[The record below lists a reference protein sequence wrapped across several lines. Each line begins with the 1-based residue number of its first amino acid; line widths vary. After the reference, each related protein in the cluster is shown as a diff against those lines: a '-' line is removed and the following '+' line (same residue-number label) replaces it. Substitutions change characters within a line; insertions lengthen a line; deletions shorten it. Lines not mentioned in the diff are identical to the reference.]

1 MSAVADPLALAATWL
16 SEAERDTSKRNPL
29 AMAVA
34 TSSASGAPSV
44 RMVLLRGFAP
54 VPGYAVFYTHYE
66 SRKGLELIVNARA
79 AGVLYWEELGR
90 QLRLEGP
97 VTRSPAGESNRYFD
111 QRPLVSQINAWVSAQ
126 SRPIDDP
133 SRLIIASREKARELG
148 VEDSPELSGPHA
160 RVPRPPHW
168 GGFRIWIESLEFWT
182 EGDHRFHDRTVFT
195 RTLELQA
202 DGSYAGSAWSHAY
215 LQP

>member
-1 MSAVADPLALAATWL
+1 MTALADPLALAATWL
-16 SEAERDTSKRNPL
+16 SEAERDTGRRNPL

-34 TSSASGAPSV
+34 TSSARGAPSV

-54 VPGYAVFYTHYE
+54 EAGYAVFYTHYG
-66 SRKGLELIVNARA
+66 SRKGLELAANARA

-97 VTRSPAGESNRYFD
+97 VTRSPAPESDRYFEG
-111 QRPLVSQINAWVSAQ
+111 RPLVSQINAWVSAQ
-126 SRPIDDP
+126 SQAIDDP
-133 SRLIIASREKARELG
+133 GALIAASREKARELG
-148 VEDSPELSGPHA
+148 VEDLADAPASA

-168 GGFRIWIESLEFWT
+168 GGFRIWIDALEFWT
-182 EGDHRFHDRTVFT
+182 EGDHRFHDRAAFT
-195 RTLELQA
+195 RTLELGS
-202 DGSYAGSAWSHAY
+202 DGSYTGSAWSHVH